1 MDTQEFDL
9 IIIGS
14 GSGNSLIDGN
24 WDNKKVAIID
34 GGTFGGTCLNFGC
47 IPTKQYVYPATVA
60 HTAEHIDHLGVKA
73 KVTDVNWSA
82 MRDRIFARIDAISNG
97 GLDYRKGLN
106 NVTVFEEYAHFVDTH
121 TLETDSG
128 ARLSAP
134 QIVLATGSRSVLP
147 DVPGIDSSL
156 VHTSDTVMRIDALP
170 ARVLILGGGFIAAE
184 FAHVFNGL
192 GAEVIQAHRSDVL
205 LRKNDSEISQKFAE
219 QAAKQWDL
227 RLNRSLKEIRENSDG
242 TATVTFKHEGKI
254 EEIETDLI
262 LVATG
267 RRPNSD
273 TLAAEKFFDV
283 DEKTALVSVDAAQ
296 RVLKDG
302 EPVDGIFALGDV
314 SSMYQLKHVAN
325 AEARIV
331 QYNLVHPES
340 MRETDHR
347 YVPAAV
353 FTHPQ
358 IAHVGL
364 TEEEA
369 REKAQDEG
377 FELAVKVQN
386 IGDVAYGWAME
397 DSVGFV
403 KLLANKKTGELLG
416 AHIMGEEASNLIQPI
431 IQAMSFGLSALE
443 MARGQY
449 WIHPALSEVIENALL
464 GLETEK

>member
-1 MDTQEFDL
+1 MSTQEFDL

-14 GSGNSLIDGN
+14 GSGNSIIDEN

-47 IPTKQYVYPATVA
+47 IPTKQYVYPATIA
-60 HTAEHIDHLGVKA
+60 HTAEHIEHLGVKA
-73 KVTDVNWSA
+73 QVTSVDWKA
-82 MRDRIFARIDAISNG
+82 MRDRIFGRIDAISNG
-97 GLDYRKGLN
+97 GLDYRKGLE
-106 NVTVFEEYAHFVDTH
+106 NVTVFEEYAHFVDTY

-128 ARLSAP
+128 ARLTAP
-134 QIVLATGSRSVLP
+134 QIVLATGSRSVMP
-147 DVPGIDSSL
+147 EVPGIDSSL
-156 VHTSDTVMRIDALP
+156 VHTSDTVMRIEKLP
-170 ARVLILGGGFIAAE
+170 HRVLVLGGGFIAAE

-192 GAEVIQAHRSDVL
+192 GSEVIQAHRSDVL
-205 LRKNDSEISQKFAE
+205 LRKNDAEISEKFAE
-219 QAAKQWDL
+219 QAAQQWDL
-227 RLNRSLKEIRENSDG
+227 RLNRSLKEIRENANG
-242 TATVTFKHEGKI
+242 TATVLFEHDGKA

-283 DEKTALVSVDAAQ
+283 DEDTALVSVDEQQ

-302 EPVDGIFALGDV
+302 KPVTGIFALGDV
-314 SSMYQLKHVAN
+314 SSKYQLKHVAN
-325 AEARIV
+325 TEARTV
-331 QYNLVHPES
+331 QHNLVHPEN

-369 REKAQDEG
+369 RAKAKDEG
-377 FELAVKVQN
+377 FELAVKVQKM
-386 IGDVAYGWAME
+386 GDVAYGWAME

-403 KLLANKKTGELLG
+403 KLLANKQSGELLG

-431 IQAMSFGLSALE
+431 IQATSFGLPAHE